1 MLAFILANKLA
12 IVTFL
17 FGLSEFLSIFPGIK
31 ANGVYQMLAN
41 AIKGLKDQLVPP
53 AQG

>member
-1 MLAFILANKLA
+1 MLAFVLANKLA

-17 FGLSEFLSIFPGIK
+17 FGFSEFLSIFPGIK
-31 ANGVYQMLAN
+31 ANGIYQMIAN

-53 AQG
+53 AAS